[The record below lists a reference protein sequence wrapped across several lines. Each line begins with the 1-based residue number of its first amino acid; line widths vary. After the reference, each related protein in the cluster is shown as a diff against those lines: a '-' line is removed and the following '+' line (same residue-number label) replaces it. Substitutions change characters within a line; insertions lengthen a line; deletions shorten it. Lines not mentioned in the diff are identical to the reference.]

1 MPLPKE
7 LNYERSFFVKDLL
20 TADSLIKNSAT
31 LEYDSF
37 MDFVQTFLQDRLYSL
52 DTVEKII
59 VPVDDADEARLL
71 LSIDPKARPFLIV
84 YLRDFSKATRDE
96 FRHIENTAILCK
108 GEDIP
113 LLKKA
118 MEEEPSMNFLNFIA
132 HTYGYC
138 RIDVNRQDIDKLCYK
153 YSEGFYTLPCFSII
167 DARWDWN
174 NFEDMTMRELHG
186 LSYHCNLIFANLRGQ
201 LRRLSWKSFGE
212 EGAQLGYSGYE
223 FDFFQTKSAKRPF
236 IKGTKLYPDYMC
248 LEEYAYDFYEN
259 KDKDPNEESLDYVDT
274 IRSPFDTK
282 ITPKTGLANPSL
294 VSISQNK
301 ICNGNPAMIPY
312 ICSIVTR
319 LLSGGRV

>member
-52 DTVEKII
+52 DTVDKII

-96 FRHIENTAILCK
+96 FKRIENTSILCDGDK
-108 GEDIP
+108 IIS
-113 LLKKA
+113 LKKA
-118 MEEEPSMNFLNFIA
+118 MIEEPSANFVDFLS
-132 HTYGYC
+132 HVYGYF
-138 RIDVNRQDIDKLCYK
+138 RDTITKDDIDNISYI
-153 YSEGFYTLPCFSII
+153 YTDPFFTLPTFSVADI
-167 DARWDWN
+167 RWDWAS
-174 NFEDMTMRELHG
+174 FEDMTMNEMRG
-186 LSYHCNLIFANLRGQ
+186 VVYHCNLLYANMNNQKRKVNWEIFGD
-201 LRRLSWKSFGE
+201 KS
-212 EGAQLGYSGYE
+212 QSGYVY
-223 FDFFQTKSAKRPF
+223 DFLNISNIKRPF

-259 KDKDPNEESLDYVDT
+259 KDKDPNKEPLDYVDT

-282 ITPKTGLANPSL
+282 ITKNSGLSNISL
-294 VSISQNK
+294 DYISQN
-301 ICNGNPAMIPY
+301 IVCNGNPAMVPY
-312 ICSIVTR
+312 LCSIVTR
-319 LLSGGRV
+319 LLNGGRV